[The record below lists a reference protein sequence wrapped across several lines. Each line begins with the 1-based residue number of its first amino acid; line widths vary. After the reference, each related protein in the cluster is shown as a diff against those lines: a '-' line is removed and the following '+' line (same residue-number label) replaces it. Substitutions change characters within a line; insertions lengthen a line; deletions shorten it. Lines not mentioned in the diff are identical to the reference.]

1 MSNIDNITGLTPKQ
15 VEIYF
20 CWDDIDK
27 KFKAIVGYCFLGVLV
42 DLIFLEFYL
51 LTVFLLILVGTAY
64 YFYSK
69 KKKILPTDEQ
79 IDNAWDALAVSRE
92 EEVYRVANFKKSN
105 VVRDSDFF
113 LGFPLE
119 TGVCK
124 YRDRI
129 SKQDNAL
136 RRNYLDVVRLIYG
149 EDQIISFR
157 ETLCLEDGW
166 DGLDEIKEYYWEDV
180 AGIEFDQKEAS
191 FMIMSGGRA
200 SYYPL
205 GKVDNNNNNL
215 LETQSSLVLYMK
227 KCESIANAL
236 RSVLR
241 SKKAKK

>member
-1 MSNIDNITGLTPKQ
+1 MSNIESITGLTSKQ

-20 CWDDIDK
+20 SWDEIEK
-27 KFKAIVGYCFLGVLV
+27 RYKTLTGFFFLAILA
-42 DLIFLEFYL
+42 DLFFLESYII
-51 LTVFLLILVGTAY
+51 TVLFLIAFGFIY
-64 YFYSK
+64 YNFNK

-105 VVRDSDFF
+105 VVRDSEFF
-113 LGFPLE
+113 LGYPLE

-129 SKQDNAL
+129 SKRDNAL

-149 EDQIISFR
+149 EDQIISLR
-157 ETLCLEDGW
+157 ETMCLEDGW

-205 GKVDNNNNNL
+205 GKIDNNNL

>member
-1 MSNIDNITGLTPKQ
+1 MSNIDNITGLTSEQ
-15 VEIYF
+15 VKTYFSWDEIVKNTK
-20 CWDDIDK
+20 I
-27 KFKAIVGYCFLGVLV
+27 IVVVSLF
-42 DLIFLEFYL
+42 LIFLD
-51 LTVFLLILVGTAY
+51 LIYIENYILAGISLFISFAVY
-64 YFYSK
+64 VDFRK
-69 KKKILPTDEQ
+69 KKKILPTDDQ

-105 VVRDSDFF
+105 EIRDSDFF
-113 LGFPLE
+113 LSFPLE

-124 YRDRI
+124 YRERI

-136 RRNYLDVVRLIYG
+136 RRNYLDIVRLIYG

-205 GKVDNNNNNL
+205 GKIDNNNL
-215 LETQSSLVLYMK
+215 QEQQSSLVLYMK

-241 SKKAKK
+241 SKKSKK

>member
-1 MSNIDNITGLTPKQ
+1 MSNIESITGLTSKQ

-20 CWDDIDK
+20 SWDEFVKNTKI
-27 KFKAIVGYCFLGVLV
+27 IIGVCSLV
-42 DLIFLEFYL
+42 ILLDLIYIENYIVTGICLFISLAMYHDF
-51 LTVFLLILVGTAY
+51 
-64 YFYSK
+64 SK

-105 VVRDSDFF
+105 VVRDSEFF
-113 LGFPLE
+113 LGYPLE

-129 SKQDNAL
+129 SKRDNAL

-149 EDQIISFR
+149 EDQIISLR
-157 ETLCLEDGW
+157 ETICLEDGW

-205 GKVDNNNNNL
+205 GKIDNNNL